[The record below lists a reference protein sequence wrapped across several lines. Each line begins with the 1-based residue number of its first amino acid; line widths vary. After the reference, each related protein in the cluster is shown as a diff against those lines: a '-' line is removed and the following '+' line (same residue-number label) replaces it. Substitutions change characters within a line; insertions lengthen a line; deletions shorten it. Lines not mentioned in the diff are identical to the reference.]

1 MNYIFYNL
9 SFGRRV
15 VLLND
20 YFPEPVYTEL
30 RNLIKFKKW
39 IATSKPNRQTA
50 DLENTLTKCYLEN
63 FTVHHACDWTGKTHK
78 LIDCY
83 LWRDTA
89 GLAYKQHTDVG
100 IFKQWENHL
109 QIYINEDEPDMSM
122 GTKFHHSIFHRKPT
136 VELSYTNNAGYFI
149 KNSQTIFHSVD
160 PVPADKIRYS
170 LYARFGVI

>member
-1 MNYIFYNL
+1 MWYDNY
-9 SFGRRV
+9 
-15 VLLND
+15 
-20 YFPEPVYTEL
+20 
-30 RNLIKFKKW
+30 RNLIKFKTW

-50 DLENTLTKCYLEN
+50 DLENTLTKSYLEN
-63 FTVHHACDWTGKTHK
+63 FTVDHAYDWTEKKHK

-83 LWRDTA
+83 LWKDIA

-170 LYARFGVI
+170 LYARFGVIWK